1 LRAAV
6 MDALGHEF
14 KNPLATVQTASSG
27 LLEMGGLNSTQCELA
42 QLIESESVRLNELC
56 KRLLLTA
63 KLEADQFGLKT
74 EKVSVSDLISEVLA
88 NRAVGETLDRIE
100 LAAVD
105 PALSCWVDRGLVVMI
120 LAQYIDNARKYST
133 PGSPIRIAAEAGQKE
148 IVISVNNVGSTV
160 RDEDKERIFDRFYRA
175 TDLKDNVSG
184 TGIGLSV
191 ARKAAEAHRG
201 HVWVKS
207 NEKEGTT
214 FFLSLP
220 LGARR
225 KH

>member
-1 LRAAV
+1 
-6 MDALGHEF
+6 
-14 KNPLATVQTASSG
+14 LA
-27 LLEMGGLNSTQCELA
+27 
-42 QLIESESVRLNELC
+42 
-56 KRLLLTA
+56 
-63 KLEADQFGLKT
+63 
-74 EKVSVSDLISEVLA
+74 
-88 NRAVGETLDRIE
+88 
-100 LAAVD
+100 
-105 PALSCWVDRGLVVMI
+105 DRGQAAMI

-133 PGSPIRIAAEAGQKE
+133 PGSPIGIAAKVSQSE
-148 IVISVNNVGSTV
+148 IVISVHNVGSTV

-175 TDLKDNVSG
+175 PDSKDNIPG

-201 HVWVKS
+201 RVWVKS
-207 NEKEGTT
+207 DEKEGTT